1 MFFRVIFK
9 AVRISRVRIENF
21 RNFKLLDVELGQNI
35 ILVGES
41 KAGKSNFIE
50 ALRLV
55 LDPSLSDSERQL
67 TEDDFWDGDE
77 APPFNGRQI
86 KIEVQFTDFANEGS
100 PEYLPLSWLSDCF
113 VTVDSDR
120 IAQLSYIY
128 CEDAT
133 SKDHSSGQ
141 DDYTFKIY
149 PGDNPNKPFNIKG
162 MRKDIPLCLIE
173 ALRDIAGDNKAW
185 NRSPLKRLLKLIDLP
200 LEQLQ
205 PYADEIKKA
214 SERVVAEVLPLKNL
228 ETEIKDRLDK
238 MIGSLYQID
247 PQLGLNATT
256 PQTLLEALRVFADG
270 AQRRSLDKIS
280 LGLQNV
286 LYLSLLSLMLEK
298 QQINRI
304 IRNEAFLPIVALEEP
319 ESHLHPHLQRLVFR
333 DFLNA
338 AQNRKQPVLISTHS
352 PHLVSATSVKD
363 LVLLKDCGL
372 DGCKAVSAYKFV
384 QSLDDRSCK
393 DLERFL
399 DVTKSEMIFSK
410 GVIFVEGDVEVLLTS
425 EFAEILGK
433 SLDKFGI
440 SICNVYGTHFGHV
453 VTLAHEFGI
462 PFIVL
467 TDGDKF
473 APVNGLQRAIK
484 LLQIINPPQQENLL
498 DLYNRDHKEKVR
510 SLLQCEGIF
519 VNDWTLEP
527 SLLEAGLANELKL
540 TFDELGEELGAHLKA
555 GKKHVDSYLLDKTD
569 ENIKNILTAI
579 ADTRW
584 GKGRFAQ
591 RLVSHIRARG
601 DSLRTQD
608 EKNAIVPEY
617 IRIGIEFL
625 VDRVKFKQ
633 AEFK

>member
-1 MFFRVIFK
+1 M
-9 AVRISRVRIENF
+9 RISRVRIENF

-35 ILVGES
+35 VLVGEN

-55 LDPSLSDSERQL
+55 LDPSLSDSDRQL
-67 TEDDFWDGDE
+67 TEQDFWDGDE
-77 APPFNGRQI
+77 EPPFNGRKI
-86 KIEVQFTDFANEGS
+86 KIEIQFTDFANEGS
-100 PEYLPLSWLSDCF
+100 PEYLSLSWLSDCF
-113 VTVDSDR
+113 VTVDPER
-120 IAQLSYIY
+120 VAQLTYIY
-128 CEDAT
+128 EED
-133 SKDHSSGQ
+133 KKPNDRPSGQ
-141 DDYTFKIY
+141 DDYAFKIY
-149 PGDNPNKPFNIKG
+149 PGKDPNKLFNIKG

-173 ALRDIAGDNKAW
+173 ALRDIASDNKVW
-185 NRSPLKRLLKLIDLP
+185 HRSPLKRLLKLIDLP

-214 SERVVAEVLPLKNL
+214 SERVVAEVLPLKKL

-247 PQLGLNATT
+247 PQLGINATT
-256 PQTLLEALRVFADG
+256 SQTLLEALRLFADG
-270 AQRRSLDKIS
+270 AQRRSLDRVS

-298 QQINRI
+298 QQINRSTQ
-304 IRNEAFLPIVALEEP
+304 NEAFLPIVALEEP
-319 ESHLHPHLQRLVFR
+319 ESHLHPHLQRLAFR
-333 DFLNA
+333 DFLSA

-352 PHLVSATSVKD
+352 PHLVSAASIKD
-363 LVLLKDCGL
+363 LVLLKNCEL

-384 QSLDDRSCK
+384 QSLDDRSYK

-399 DVTKSEMIFSK
+399 DITKSEMIFSK
-410 GVIFVEGDVEVLLTS
+410 GVIFVEGDVEVLLVS
-425 EFAEILGK
+425 EFSEIFGK
-433 SLDKFGI
+433 SLDRFGI
-440 SICNVYGTHFGHV
+440 SVCNVYGTHFVHV
-453 VTLAHEFGI
+453 ATLAHEFDI

-484 LLQIINPPQQENLL
+484 LLHIINPSQQERLQDLYDNDRKEEVRNLL
-498 DLYNRDHKEKVR
+498 R
-510 SLLQCEGIF
+510 CEGIF

-540 TFDELGEELGAHLKA
+540 TFDELGEELGANVKA
-555 GKKHVDSYLLDKTD
+555 GKKHIDSYLLSKTD
-569 ENIKNILTAI
+569 ENMKDILKAI

-591 RLVSHIRARG
+591 RLVNHIRAKSE
-601 DSLRTQD
+601 SLRTQD
-608 EKNAIVPEY
+608 EKNVIVPEY
-617 IRIGIEFL
+617 IRSGIEFL
-625 VDRVKFKQ
+625 VNRVKSKQ
-633 AEFK
+633 SEL

>member
-1 MFFRVIFK
+1 M
-9 AVRISRVRIENF
+9 RISRVYIENF

-35 ILVGES
+35 LLVGEN

-55 LDPSLSDSERQL
+55 LDPSLSDSDRQL
-67 TEDDFWDGDE
+67 TEHDFWDGDE
-77 APPFNGRQI
+77 EPPFNGRQI
-86 KIEVQFTDFANEGS
+86 KIEVQFTDFANEDS

-113 VTVDSDR
+113 ITVDSER
-120 IAQLSYIY
+120 IAKLTYIY
-128 CEDAT
+128 YEDAM
-133 SKDHSSGQ
+133 SDGHPSGQ

-149 PGDNPNKPFNIKG
+149 PGNDPNKSFNIKG

-173 ALRDIAGDNKAW
+173 ALRDIAGDNRAW
-185 NRSPLKRLLKLIDLP
+185 HRSPLKRLLKLIDLP

-214 SERVVAEVLPLKNL
+214 SERVVSEVLPLKNL

-247 PQLGLNATT
+247 PQLGINATT
-256 PQTLLEALRVFADG
+256 PQTLLEALRLFADG
-270 AQRRSLDKIS
+270 AQRRSLDRVS
-280 LGLQNV
+280 LGLQNA

-298 QQINRI
+298 QQINRST
-304 IRNEAFLPIVALEEP
+304 RNEAFLPIVALEEP

-333 DFLNA
+333 DFLSA

-363 LVLLKDCGL
+363 LVLIKDCTPN
-372 DGCKAVSAYKFV
+372 GCKAVSAYKFV
-384 QSLDDRSCK
+384 QSLDSRSYK

-399 DVTKSEMIFSK
+399 DITKSEMIFSK
-410 GVIFVEGDVEVLLTS
+410 GVIFVEGDVEVLLIS
-425 EFAEILGK
+425 EFAEVLEK
-433 SLDKFGI
+433 PLDQFGI
-440 SICNVYGTHFGHV
+440 STCNVYGTHFGHV
-453 VTLAHEFGI
+453 VTLANEFDI

-473 APVNGLQRAIK
+473 AEVTGLKRAI
-484 LLQIINPPQQENLL
+484 NLL
-498 DLYNRDHKEKVR
+498 EILDPLCQKRLQKLYEGGRTEKVR
-510 SLLQCEGIF
+510 SFLRCKGIF

-527 SLLEAGLANELKL
+527 SLLESGLADELKQ
-540 TFDELGEELGAHLKA
+540 TFNELGEELGQTVKA
-555 GKKHVDSYLLDKTD
+555 GSNHIDSYLENKTD
-569 ENIKNILTAI
+569 ENMKKILMAI
-579 ADTRW
+579 SDTRW

-591 RLVSHIRARG
+591 RLAKHIRTKSEA
-601 DSLRTQD
+601 LVTQG

-617 IRIGIEFL
+617 IKSGIEFL
-625 VDRVKFKQ
+625 VNRIKSKQ
-633 AEFK
+633 AEL